1 MSLYK
6 VSNSVLLQT
15 MEVHK
20 AEEHFRSLGMVV
32 VNEGQDRVEMFD
44 GDVQL
49 VIERGEDL
57 GPIME
62 LLVPDLEM
70 AREDLETQGWT
81 VLTWEGK
88 GGRCRMANPMGAL
101 FNIKE
106 DPQAYEDEEEGGE

>member
-15 MEVHK
+15 REVRE
-20 AEEHFRSLGMVV
+20 AEEHFLSLGMVV
-32 VNEGQDRVEMFD
+32 VHEDEDRVEMFD

-49 VIERGEDL
+49 VIERGEDM

-62 LLVPDLEM
+62 ILVPDLEM

-81 VLTWEGK
+81 VLAWEGK
-88 GGRCRMANPMGAL
+88 GV
-101 FNIKE
+101 
-106 DPQAYEDEEEGGE
+106 QS